1 MLPVRVAVAI
11 VCAFEPNEMVFLPS
25 LAERF
30 PVMVLVSA
38 VIVMVFPKLWCLL
51 LSS

>member
-1 MLPVRVAVAI
+1 MRVAVLMAC
-11 VCAFEPNEMVFLPS
+11 VFEPNVIVFLPS

-30 PVMVLVSA
+30 PVMVLLSA